1 MIESLDLSHNRL
13 SGRIP
18 PQLTELN
25 FLSNF
30 NVSYNNLSGPTPD
43 KGQFGTFDENN
54 YKGNLYLCGSLIKRK
69 CSSAETPTA
78 TPAGKEEGEDESAI
92 SMVALYWSFGAT
104 YATPGASILCWT
116 DFTMKLS
123 SICLASSDFSA
134 SVLHFL
140 EFESQGSRLC
150 WENLC
155 LSVRAGTSSLG
166 CGTSLKT
173 CQSSGQARNTS
184 AFSQVAE
191 DRRLQLTVE
200 LSRSVLDAN
209 IFTQL

>member
-140 EFESQGSRLC
+140 E
-150 WENLC
+150 
-155 LSVRAGTSSLG
+155 
-166 CGTSLKT
+166 T
-173 CQSSGQARNTS
+173 CQSSGQAGNTS
-184 AFSQVAE
+184 AFSQVVE

-200 LSRSVLDAN
+200 LSSSILDAN
-209 IFTQL
+209 IFIQL